1 MHCLRWIRFCESLQ
15 ILLVDCCGSA
25 VSGCIFNVRPP
36 RNRSDDSVLP
46 YNSFHCSFV
55 ISSVLP
61 TPFSIRSCVIG
72 PAVFRMRSLL
82 VFLLLT
88 ITYALAY
95 DPVFVD
101 ELEGLVINKNDEHE
115 LGMLDDDNNMIR

>member
-1 MHCLRWIRFCESLQ
+1 
-15 ILLVDCCGSA
+15 
-25 VSGCIFNVRPP
+25 
-36 RNRSDDSVLP
+36 
-46 YNSFHCSFV
+46 
-55 ISSVLP
+55 
-61 TPFSIRSCVIG
+61 
-72 PAVFRMRSLL
+72 MRSLL

-115 LGMLDDDNNMIR
+115 LGMLDDDNNMIRVVVERKKLLHQQKLNMRIANATDPKIKEFWEEIRRIDDDMSISENGADLKEFQLKSKLTPIQRLMLGDD